1 MSNYLVEEVKPLKE
15 LGRVNNFYHD
25 DKVMDACSIFG
36 MMDTAGRRFSGKD
49 VIEAIANMHAR
60 GNGLGGGFAVY
71 GLYPEYANCYA
82 FHIMYLSREGQAG
95 VQDFLK
101 QKFHMIYAEE
111 VPTRPIPVIVK
122 PPLVWRYFL
131 EVKNEGINGQ
141 AEDDYVVDR
150 VMEINTKIEDAF
162 VFSSGKNMGVFK
174 GVGYPEEIAE
184 YFCLEQYEGYLW
196 TAHGR
201 FPTNTPGWWGGA
213 HPFNI
218 LDWTV
223 VHNGEISSYGI
234 NRRYLEQFGYN
245 CTMQTDTEV
254 IAYAIDLLM
263 RKHGLSTE
271 IAAKVLA
278 SPLWSQIE
286 RCSPDKQRIFRTLRQ
301 VYGSLL
307 LNGPFTVIIAHQ
319 GEMIGLTDRI
329 RLRPLTVGVKGS
341 VLYLSSEESAIRLVC
356 PDLDRTWIPTGGEPI
371 VGSLEKPLEPALVAK
386 STSDAAISNKGFVKT
401 SI

>member
-1 MSNYLVEEVKPLKE
+1 MRGLSKI
-15 LGRVNNFYHD
+15 NNPYSEG
-25 DKVMDACSIFG
+25 KVIEACSLFG
-36 MMDTAGRRFSGKD
+36 MMDTTGRRFSGKD
-49 VIEAIANMHAR
+49 IIKAIANMHVR
-60 GNGLGGGFAVY
+60 GNGLGGGFAIY
-71 GLYPEYANCYA
+71 GLYPEYADYYA
-82 FHIMYLSREGQAG
+82 FHIMYLSQEGQGEVEA
-95 VQDFLK
+95 FLK
-101 QKFHMIYAEE
+101 RKFCIIAADE
-111 VPTRPIPVIVK
+111 VPTQPTPAIVN

-131 EVKNEGINGQ
+131 EVDPRECGGQ
-141 AEDDYVVDR
+141 SQDDYVIER
-150 VMEINTKIEDAF
+150 VMEINTCMDGAF
-162 VFSSGKNMGVFK
+162 VFSSGKNMAVFK

-234 NRRYLEQFGYN
+234 NRRYLEQFGYQ

-254 IAYAIDLLM
+254 VAYAIDLLM
-263 RKHGLSTE
+263 RKHGLPIE
-271 IAAKVLA
+271 IVAKIM
-278 SPLWSQIE
+278 SPPFWSEIE
-286 RCSPDKQRIFRTLRQ
+286 RAPQKEQQLFLALRQ

-319 GEMIGLTDRI
+319 GEMIGFTDRI

-341 VLYLSSEESAIRLVC
+341 VLYLSSEEAAIRLVC
-356 PDLDRTWIPTGGEPI
+356 PYLDQAWIPMGGEPI
-371 VGSLEKPLEPALVAK
+371 IGRLGMEKQQPIVARVGKVA
-386 STSDAAISNKGFVKT
+386 TGNGVK
-401 SI
+401 

>member
-1 MSNYLVEEVKPLKE
+1 MNLKE
-15 LGRVNNFYHD
+15 LSKISNLYRD
-25 DKVMDACSIFG
+25 DKVTDACSIFG
-36 MMDTAGRRFSGKD
+36 MMDTSGNRFSGRP
-49 VIEAIANMHAR
+49 VIEAIANMHFR

-71 GLYPEYANCYA
+71 GLYPEYADYYA
-82 FHIMYLSREGQAG
+82 FHVMYLNREGQAKVEG
-95 VQDFLK
+95 FLRH
-101 QKFHMIYAEE
+101 KFNVIDAKE
-111 VPTRPIPVIVK
+111 VPTQPTPAIVN

-131 EVKNEGINGQ
+131 EVKIEESNGQ
-141 AEDDYVVDR
+141 SEDDYVVDR
-150 VMEINTKIEDAF
+150 VMEINTTMEEAF
-162 VFSSGKNMGVFK
+162 VFSSGKNMAVFK

-254 IAYAIDLLM
+254 VAYTVDLLI
-263 RKHGLSTE
+263 RRHNLPVD
-271 IAAKVLA
+271 IVAKILA
-278 SPLWSQIE
+278 PPFWNHIE
-286 RCSPDKQRIFRTLRQ
+286 RCSPEEQKLFQTLRQ

-329 RLRPLTVGVKGS
+329 RLRPLTVGVKS
-341 VLYLSSEESAIRLVC
+341 SMLYLSSEESAIRLVS
-356 PDLDRTWIPTGGEPI
+356 PDLDRTWIPVGGEPI
-371 VGSLEKPLEPALVAK
+371 VGSLKKPLGCEESPKAEIEGVRK
-386 STSDAAISNKGFVKT
+386 C
-401 SI
+401 